1 VWQRLLH
8 SAGDLVDGIEVLAAL
23 QVLLEALGAAELVAA
38 QLPELSPRLMAPR
51 FTYVGP
57 MDRRSS

>member
-1 VWQRLLH
+1 
-8 SAGDLVDGIEVLAAL
+8 VLAAL
-23 QVLLEALGAAELVAA
+23 QVLLEALVAADLVAA
-38 QLPELSPRLMAPR
+38 QRPELSPRLMAPR